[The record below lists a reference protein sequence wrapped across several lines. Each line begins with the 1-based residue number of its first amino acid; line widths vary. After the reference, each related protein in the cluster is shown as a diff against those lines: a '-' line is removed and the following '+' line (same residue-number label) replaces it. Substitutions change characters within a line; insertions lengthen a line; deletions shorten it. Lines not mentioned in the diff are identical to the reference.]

1 MRDPTDASVV
11 VCTHF
16 MGIARTVRMALRG
29 MNVRNVT
36 LAANREQMLEAF
48 ENTEPDCLMLYVD
61 SEDPADDGLQHLS
74 FIRRDEAS
82 PNHKIPVIVV
92 SPRRDLPT
100 INAVMNGGAH
110 GYALFPASGEVLLS
124 KITAARVTRRAWV
137 ERPDYIGPERKIDR
151 EAAEA
156 SEAPEAGEKEAGEKA
171 AV

>member
-1 MRDPTDASVV
+1 MLDPTDASVV

-36 LAANREQMLEAF
+36 LAANHEQLLEAF
-48 ENTEPDCLMLYVD
+48 ENNEPDCLVLYVD
-61 SEDPADDGLQHLS
+61 SDEPEDEGLKYLN
-74 FIRRDEAS
+74 FIRRDPAS
-82 PNHKIPVIVV
+82 PNHKIPVIVI

-100 INAVMNGGAH
+100 INAVMNSGAH
-110 GYALFPASGEVLLS
+110 GYALFPASGEVLLT
-124 KITAARVTRRAWV
+124 KITAARITRRAWV
-137 ERPDYIGPERKIDR
+137 ERADYIGPERKIDR

-156 SEAPEAGEKEAGEKA
+156 REAGEKA

>member
-36 LAANREQMLEAF
+36 LAANQDQLLEAF
-48 ENTEPDCLMLYVD
+48 ENGAPHCLMLYVD
-61 SEDPADDGLQHLS
+61 SDDPDDEGLRFLN
-74 FIRRDEAS
+74 FIRRDAAS

-100 INAVMNGGAH
+100 INAAMNAGAH
-110 GYALFPASGEVLLS
+110 GYALFPASGELLLG
-124 KITAARVTRRAWV
+124 KIAAAWMTRRAWI
-137 ERPDYIGPERKIDR
+137 ERPDYVGPERRIDR
-151 EAAEA
+151 EEAEA
-156 SEAPEAGEKEAGEKA
+156 LEAGEKT